1 MVPFE
6 LALGFEAPADG
17 VEGEGDAG
25 AADVSLFLLAPA
37 PKSLLKSPIE
47 LLWVGLNLSALVWCS
62 PTPYDSRG
70 FVT

>member
-47 LLWVGLNLSALVWCS
+47 LLWFESVGPCMVQSNTL
-62 PTPYDSRG
+62 
-70 FVT
+70 